1 MLPLPVASGGTR
13 WIGRGL
19 ASCIGE
25 EFETERRTRR
35 AVQGSG
41 NRNKAAAKRCRR
53 DHRIILKVIRAHITV
68 AVIIARDSIAT
79 QVDAE
84 ATIESDVV
92 AQNGIARAEDTDAIR
107 AIPQRVAPCHVRT
120 DEVPLHLIVL

>member
-53 DHRIILKVIRAHITV
+53 DHRIILKVIRAHITF
-68 AVIIARDSIAT
+68 AVIIARDAIPT
-79 QVDAE
+79 KVDAGP
-84 ATIESDVV
+84 TIESEVV
-92 AQNGIARAEDTDAIR
+92 AQIEIARPEDPNAIR
-107 AIPQRVAPCHVRT
+107 AIPQRVAPGTVRT
-120 DEVPLHLIVL
+120 DEVPLRLMVL